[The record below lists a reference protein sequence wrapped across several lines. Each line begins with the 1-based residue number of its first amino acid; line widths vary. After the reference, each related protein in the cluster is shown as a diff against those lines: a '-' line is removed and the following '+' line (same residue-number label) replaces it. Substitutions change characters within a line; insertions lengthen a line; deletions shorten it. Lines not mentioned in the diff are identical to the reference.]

1 LLNKRVSLYFL
12 RNIFICVAAVSALN
26 ACINVPEQ
34 SDENVLARVYDDYLY
49 ESDLKGIV
57 PEGTNVKDSIAIV
70 RNFVNG
76 WITEMLEL
84 NKAHRNLLEED
95 MQFEK
100 QLEEYRKSLIIY
112 QYESKLISQTLDTVV
127 DDSEIED
134 YYKENIGNFQ
144 LKNNIVKVYYARFN
158 VDNPKMATI
167 RKFFYS
173 EKPDARDSLDVY
185 IEKYSNLYFLDDET
199 WILFDDLLKFV
210 PIETYNEEAYLQ
222 NHRKIELKVEPHI
235 YLVGIKDFKIK
246 ESVSPLSFE
255 KEKIRQIII
264 NKRKLEIINR
274 MREEIFR
281 TAQQHNDF
289 EIY

>member
-1 LLNKRVSLYFL
+1 ML
-12 RNIFICVAAVSALN
+12 FIAFALSR
-26 ACINVPEQ
+26 CINVPKP

-49 ESDLKGIV
+49 ESDLKGVI
-57 PEGTNVKDSIAIV
+57 PDGTSVKDSIAIV

-112 QYESKLISQTLDTVV
+112 QYESKLVSQTLDTVV
-127 DDSEIED
+127 SDDEIEK
-134 YYKENIGNFQ
+134 YYEQNIGNFQ
-144 LKNNIVKVYYARFN
+144 LKDNIVKVYYARFKAN
-158 VDNPKMATI
+158 DPNMPKI

-173 EKPDARDSLDVY
+173 EKPGARDSLEVY

-222 NHRKIELKVEPHI
+222 NHRKIELKVEPHV
-235 YLVGIKDFKIK
+235 YLVGIKEFKIK

-255 KEKIRQIII
+255 KGKIRQIIM

-274 MREEIFR
+274 MRQEIFQ
-281 TAQQHNDF
+281 TAQQNNDF

>member
-1 LLNKRVSLYFL
+1 MFA
-12 RNIFICVAAVSALN
+12 VAFN
-26 ACINVPEQ
+26 ACINVTQQ
-34 SDENVLARVYDDYLY
+34 SNENVLARVFDDYLY
-49 ESDLKGIV
+49 ESDLKEIV

-70 RNFVNG
+70 RNYVNS
-76 WITEMLEL
+76 WITEKLEL
-84 NKAHRNLLEED
+84 SKAHRNLLEED

-100 QLEEYRKSLIIY
+100 QLEEYRNSLIIY
-112 QYESKLISQTLDTVV
+112 QYESKLVSQTLDTTVG
-127 DDSEIED
+127 DSEIEE
-134 YYKENIGNFQ
+134 YYNKNIENFQ
-144 LKNNIVKVYYARFN
+144 LKDNIVKAYYARFKQ
-158 VDNPKMATI
+158 DNPNIPKI

-173 EKPDARDSLDVY
+173 SKPDARDSLEVY

-222 NHRKIELKVEPHI
+222 NHRKIELKVDPHV
-235 YLVGIKDFKIK
+235 YLVGITDFKIK

-255 KEKIRQIII
+255 QGKIRQIII

-274 MREEIFR
+274 MRTEIFQA
-281 TAQQHNDF
+281 AQQHNDF